1 MMAGQKKNMFTN
13 ICSVFATALK
23 SLTFMVR
30 NYFITQEAEQKEK
43 SGNIVKRNVLSGYNN
58 TRVMLLLNGLWQ
70 IVKQNQP
77 LIRN

>member
-1 MMAGQKKNMFTN
+1 MFTN

-30 NYFITQEAEQKEK
+30 NYFITEVEEQEK

>member
-1 MMAGQKKNMFTN
+1 MFTN

-30 NYFITQEAEQKEK
+30 NYFITEEEQEKG
-43 SGNIVKRNVLSGYNN
+43 GNIVKRNVLSGYNN

>member
-1 MMAGQKKNMFTN
+1 MFTN

-30 NYFITQEAEQKEK
+30 NYFITEEEQEK

>member
-1 MMAGQKKNMFTN
+1 MFTN
-13 ICSVFATALK
+13 ICSVFATSLK

-30 NYFITQEAEQKEK
+30 NYFITEEEQEKG
-43 SGNIVKRNVLSGYNN
+43 GNIVKRNVLSGYNN